1 MQLSKMLLSVSSLLV
16 LAACGSVERPN
27 ANACWVNAAG
37 GYKTCYNLL
46 TDYDKNGV
54 RLPGAKP
61 KNVPLTELKQ
71 LNGALT
77 FDAASQKELKRFL
90 DESRKEYADL
100 KEQCGLF

>member
-1 MQLSKMLLSVSSLLV
+1 MSPLTKFLSVSSLLL

-37 GYKTCYNLL
+37 GYKRCYNLL
-46 TDYDKNGV
+46 TDYDANGI

-61 KNVPLTELKQ
+61 KDVPLSSIKE

-77 FDAASQKELKRFL
+77 FDATSQKELKRFM
-90 DESRKEYADL
+90 DETRKEYHDL
-100 KEQCGLF
+100 KERCGI

>member
-1 MQLSKMLLSVSSLLV
+1 MSRLTKPLSVFSLLL

-46 TDYDKNGV
+46 TDYDRNGV

-61 KNVPLTELKQ
+61 SLVPLTDIRQ

-77 FDAASQKELKRFL
+77 FDAPSQKELKRFM
-90 DESRKEYADL
+90 DQSRKEYNDL
-100 KEQCGLF
+100 KARCGIL